1 MNPFFKASSFLVL
14 AISSVLLMVF
24 VFSGFSD
31 KALSQ
36 VPAAPAATAVASP
49 RPAATEPAAT
59 HKSEPYP
66 KLNTSEGYVY
76 DPSGR
81 RDPFF
86 QDVQKNEDGEAEYSP
101 TGVRIIRSKGRVF
114 DPNDPLQKYD
124 LGVYRVI
131 AIIWEVNRP
140 KAIVKDQIGKV
151 YTIRKGTRIG
161 RNNGHVALIREGEV
175 IVVEPPSE
183 DGQISG
189 NTHVLELKK

>member
-14 AISSVLLMVF
+14 AVCSILLMVF
-24 VFSGFSD
+24 VFSGFSN

-36 VPAAPAATAVASP
+36 EGSAPAATALLPNATPVP
-49 RPAATEPAAT
+49 KAA
-59 HKSEPYP
+59 EPYP

-86 QDVQKNEDGEAEYSP
+86 QDVQKDEDSVAEYSP
-101 TGVRIIRSKGRVF
+101 TGVRIIRSKGRIF

-131 AIIWEVNRP
+131 AIIWEVEKP